1 MDGMNAYRRAQ
12 YITLISEMH
21 CLPKMASG
29 NAIVTL
35 SVINDYQSSMYDLCE
50 RDSRSVRTSHPPS
63 SLLSNILLI
72 CTSLFSLSQSMTID
86 YHRFFACGVIIARWW
101 MPDIIDGDITE
112 G

>member
-63 SLLSNILLI
+63 SLLSNILLMG
-72 CTSLFSLSQSMTID
+72 TSIFSLSQCMTIEC
-86 YHRFFACGVIIARWW
+86 HRIFSCALIIAQSWIPS
-101 MPDIIDGDITE
+101 MIDGDIIE
-112 G
+112 S